1 MKAKVQ
7 QLRHPPIHRVFCV
20 LSFALLAGACG
31 GAANDGSRWV
41 GHTYLLTVP
50 PANWSE
56 PKGIGGDIGSF
67 VPQFL
72 FSVAR
77 GSGADLDVT
86 IGTANADAQ
95 NLCNPTT
102 KVTISGAAD
111 RHSRIVAPS
120 FPLHIVDTNQTPTVV
135 VDTTV
140 HDFSFKDVLP
150 AGTSKDGE
158 IAATI
163 DAAEVYKLFRLI
175 PNPTKDS
182 VCMALASAGAPCAAC
197 PHNGQPYCLTVKAVQ
212 LGGTEASAAVT
223 PVSAVPDSC
232 PKT

>member
-1 MKAKVQ
+1 M
-7 QLRHPPIHRVFCV
+7 HPPIFRAVST
-20 LSFALLAGACG
+20 LSFALLFVGCG
-31 GAANDGSRWV
+31 GSANDSSQWV

-50 PANWSE
+50 SANWSD

-72 FSVAR
+72 FTVAR
-77 GSGADLDVT
+77 AASGSDLDVT
-86 IGTANADAQ
+86 IGTATNDMQ

-102 KVTISGAAD
+102 KVTISGAAYP
-111 RHSRIVAPS
+111 HSMIVAPT
-120 FPLHIVDTNQTPTVV
+120 FPLHIMDTNQTPTVV

-140 HDFSFKDVLP
+140 HDFSFKDILP
-150 AGTSKDGE
+150 ASATAKDGE

-163 DAAEVYKLFRLI
+163 DAAEVYRLFRLI

-182 VCMALASAGAPCAAC
+182 VCMALSSAGAPCAAC
-197 PHNGQPYCLTVKAVQ
+197 PQNGQPYCLTVKAVQ
-212 LGGTEASAAVT
+212 LAGTQASAAVT

-232 PKT
+232 AKS